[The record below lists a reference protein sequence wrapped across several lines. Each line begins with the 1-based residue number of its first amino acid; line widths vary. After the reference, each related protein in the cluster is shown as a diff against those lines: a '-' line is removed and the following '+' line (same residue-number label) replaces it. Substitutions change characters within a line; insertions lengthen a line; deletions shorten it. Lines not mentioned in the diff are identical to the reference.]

1 MVNNFD
7 CLMSEK
13 TMQRICFVYTKIR
26 CATLAAKIFKN
37 IWILFKTIIDNL
49 MTIID
54 NSRVVFGAAATL
66 RLGISK

>member
-26 CATLAAKIFKN
+26 CATLATKIFKN
-37 IWILFKTIIDNL
+37 IGILFKTIIDNL

-54 NSRVVFGAAATL
+54 NSRVVFGAAATFHV
-66 RLGISK
+66 GIAR

>member
-37 IWILFKTIIDNL
+37 IGILFKTISTYAKRSFERSEI
-49 MTIID
+49 
-54 NSRVVFGAAATL
+54 RTL
-66 RLGISK
+66 